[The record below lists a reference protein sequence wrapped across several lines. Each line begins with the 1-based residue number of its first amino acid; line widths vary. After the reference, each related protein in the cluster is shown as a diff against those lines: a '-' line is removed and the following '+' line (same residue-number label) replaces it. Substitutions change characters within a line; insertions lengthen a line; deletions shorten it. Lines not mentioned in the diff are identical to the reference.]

1 MGVPTWGI
9 PQNSNRIVMA
19 SELVTWRGT
28 PGVGDFM
35 WALNSCHKYAAD
47 HNISKINLEL
57 HWEHGEHHN
66 HHFEDPETIIERCN
80 YIHNFYHQQERV
92 EIHHI
97 FNADGRYKHWKF
109 DDDVVLET
117 NGDRRIAAIDNHGF
131 KARFFFESGHYDDTP
146 GSDAPD
152 NDWIFREDAFQD
164 YNPNRIVFW
173 RPTWNAERPRTWKR
187 IFDDSDWDHLIAH
200 FRTLGFDMHELSY
213 RTPVSEAMHLISTS
227 RMVICYDGI
236 WHYVAKNFAR
246 PLAVISGEGVTKY
259 HTSNALRLNPE
270 LPREEMGAW
279 WWIEHIEHLLDQTKR
294 KSVDYED
301 RMKTYYGND

>member
-1 MGVPTWGI
+1 MKP
-9 PQNSNRIVMA
+9 

-35 WALNSCHKYAAD
+35 WALNCCHKYAAD
-47 HNISKINLEL
+47 HDVSKINLEL

-187 IFDDSDWDHLIAH
+187 IFDDSDWDRLIAH
-200 FRTLGFDMHELSY
+200 FRALGWDMHEVSY
-213 RTPVSEAMHLISTS
+213 RTPVSEVMHLISTS

-279 WWIEHIEHLLDQTKR
+279 WWIEHIEDLLEQTKR

>member
-1 MGVPTWGI
+1 
-9 PQNSNRIVMA
+9 MA